1 MKTIIIVAAATL
13 MAGTA
18 FAQTN
23 SDGPIVVLSEVV
35 VVEVMPSYTS
45 ANTLEEY
52 DVYGADGKKI
62 ADIEDVLLNMDGTVA
77 AVALEVGGFL
87 GIDAKH
93 VLVNWKALQVA
104 PEDNGRKLRITA
116 PTLTKEELE
125 KAASVN
131 LKALGLHE

>member
-1 MKTIIIVAAATL
+1 MKKIVLTAAAVL
-13 MAGTA
+13 LAGSA
-18 FAQTN
+18 YAQTA
-23 SDGPIVVLSEVV
+23 SDGPIVVLSEIV
-35 VVEVMPSYTS
+35 VVEGLPSYTS

-52 DVYGADGKKI
+52 DVYGADGKKM

-93 VLVNWKALQVA
+93 VLVNWKALKIT

-116 PTLTKEELE
+116 PTLTKENLE
-125 KAASVN
+125 SAASVD
-131 LKALGLHE
+131 LKAMGLHE

>member
-35 VVEVMPSYTS
+35 VVEGMPSYTS

>member
-1 MKTIIIVAAATL
+1 MKSIIIFGVATL
-13 MAGTA
+13 MAGSA

-35 VVEVMPSYTS
+35 VVEGMPNYTS

-52 DVYGADGKKI
+52 DVYGTDGKKI

-87 GIDAKH
+87 GMDAKH
-93 VLVNWKALQVA
+93 VLVNWNTLQVT
-104 PEDNGRKLRITA
+104 PEDNGRKLHITA

-125 KAASVN
+125 KAASVD

>member
-1 MKTIIIVAAATL
+1 MKSTIIIAAATL
-13 MAGTA
+13 MAGSA
-18 FAQTN
+18 LAQTDSN
-23 SDGPIVVLSEVV
+23 GPIVVLSEVV
-35 VVEVMPSYTS
+35 VVEGMPSYTS

-52 DVYGADGKKI
+52 DVYGSDGKKI

-93 VLVNWKALQVA
+93 MLVNWKALQVT

-116 PTLTKEELE
+116 PTLTKEALE
-125 KAASVN
+125 KAASVD
-131 LKALGLHE
+131 LKALGLED